1 MNTKEVVKAFIQSE
15 ITPGGNGA
23 ITDDSNLIELGIIDS
38 MGVMKLIAF
47 VEETFSITI
56 LPDDLMPENFET
68 LDAICALLD
77 RYTKA

>member
-1 MNTKEVVKAFIQSE
+1 MNTKEAVKAFIQSE
-15 ITPGGNGA
+15 IAPGGNEV

-56 LPDDLMPENFET
+56 NPDDLMPENFET
-68 LDAICALLD
+68 LDAISALLD
-77 RYTKA
+77 RCTKA